1 MTFQQDD
8 GASGYGDHT
17 AGYDM
22 TDLFSQTV
30 MGSQPATGED
40 PDNKGMHF
48 LDNLV
53 AAPNRV
59 GFNFFLYIHVDMYS
73 CIFIYST

>member
-1 MTFQQDD
+1 
-8 GASGYGDHT
+8 
-17 AGYDM
+17 
-22 TDLFSQTV
+22 
-30 MGSQPATGED
+30 MGSQPAAGED

-59 GFNFFLYIHVDMYS
+59 GFLLFIHHHHPVGGGGDHS
-73 CIFIYST
+73 NP